1 MNVLFLF
8 LKCLGNFLPKGLADL
23 VARGFARVSYTLI
36 YKQGLRN
43 HLFNLKTVF
52 PERDEK
58 ELLAISKR
66 AGMNLAVCLY
76 EQLLMGRL
84 INSRNYNKF
93 VKDENFEN
101 LYDAHKES
109 RGVILLTGHLGN
121 YEWGASFI
129 GYLGFKI
136 SVISVEYK
144 TSFIRDIYEEN
155 RRRSGIGVFYVKK
168 SFSGPVRFL
177 KKGGLLAIAGD
188 RNFGGS
194 TVTVKMFGKN
204 VEIPKGAFFMASKLG
219 VPIVVGFG
227 PREKDGRYHV
237 HLEKPF
243 KVKVG
248 EIEKSAKRYV
258 ELLEKYIRKYPD
270 QWLLFDKLGK

>member
-8 LKCLGNFLPKGLADL
+8 LKFLGNFLPKGLADL
-23 VARGFARVSYTLI
+23 TARGFARVSYTLI

-43 HLFNLKTVF
+43 HCSNLKLVF
-52 PERDEK
+52 PDKDGK
-58 ELLAISKR
+58 ELLKISKR
-66 AGMNLAVCLY
+66 ACMNLAICLY
-76 EQLLMGRL
+76 EQLLMARL
-84 INSRNYNKF
+84 INSRNYHKF

-101 LYDAHKES
+101 LYSAHKED
-109 RGVILLTGHLGN
+109 RGVILLTGHMGN

-155 RRRSGIGVFYVKK
+155 RKRSGIGVFYVKK

-177 KKGGLLAIAGD
+177 KEGGLLAIAGD
-188 RNFGGS
+188 RSFEGS
-194 TVTVKMFGKN
+194 TVPVKMFGKN
-204 VEIPKGAFFMASKLG
+204 VELPKGAFFMASKLK
-219 VPIVVGFG
+219 VPVVVGFG

-243 KVKVG
+243 KVKEN

-258 ELLEKYIRKYPD
+258 DILERYIRKYPD
-270 QWLLFDKLGK
+270 QWLLFDKL

>member
-8 LKCLGNFLPKGLADL
+8 LKILGSFLPKGLADL

-43 HLFNLKTVF
+43 HCSNLKTVF
-52 PERDEK
+52 PGRDEK
-58 ELLAISKR
+58 ELLAISKK

-84 INSRNYNKF
+84 INSRNYHKF
-93 VKDENFEN
+93 VKDENFGN
-101 LYDAHKES
+101 LYDAHKEG

-177 KKGGLLAIAGD
+177 KNGGLLAIAGD

-194 TVTVKMFGKN
+194 TVKAKMFGKD
-204 VEIPKGAFFMASKLG
+204 VQIPKGGFFLASKLG
-219 VPIVVGFG
+219 IPVVVGFG
-227 PREKDGRYHV
+227 PRKKDGRYHV
-237 HLEKPF
+237 YLEKPF
-243 KVKVG
+243 KVKEK
-248 EIEKSAKRYV
+248 EIEKSV
-258 ELLEKYIRKYPD
+258 EKYVGMLERYIKKYPD
-270 QWLLFDKLGK
+270 QWLLFEKLGK

>member
-1 MNVLFLF
+1 M
-8 LKCLGNFLPKGLADL
+8 GQFLPKGLADL
-23 VARGFARVSYTLI
+23 VAKGIARVSYTFI
-36 YKQGLRN
+36 YRQGLRD
-43 HLFNLKTVF
+43 HCSNLKLVF
-52 PERDEK
+52 PNKDEK
-58 ELLAISKR
+58 ELFKISKR
-66 AGMNLAVCLY
+66 ACMNLSICLY
-76 EQLLMGRL
+76 EQLFMGRI
-84 INSRNYNKF
+84 INSRNYHKF

-101 LYDAHKES
+101 LYNAHKGD

-136 SVISVEYK
+136 SIISVEYR

-155 RRRSGIGVFYVKK
+155 RKRSGIGVFYVKK

-177 KKGGLLAIAGD
+177 KEGGLLAIAGD

-237 HLEKPF
+237 YLEKPF
-243 KVKVG
+243 KVKEDG
-248 EIEKSAKRYV
+248 IEKSVKRYV
-258 ELLEKYIRKYPD
+258 ELLERYIRKYPD
-270 QWLLFDKLGK
+270 QWLLFDKL